1 MSDFKFF
8 RRQDEEWVEGDY
20 SFDLL
25 LSTEVEL
32 YFKLSPLREMRAIH
46 IKVETELPFSLAI
59 LDNLDGVYAFTTE
72 DVYIIDYLNKT
83 DKYLILKLKPTK
95 TGNYKGSFAFDYLVK

>member
-8 RRQDEEWVEGDY
+8 RKQEEEWVEGDY

-25 LSTEVEL
+25 LSTEIDL
-32 YFKLSPLREMRAIH
+32 YFKLSPLREMRTVQ

-59 LDNLDGVYAFTTE
+59 LDNLDDIYTFTTE
-72 DVYIIDYLNKT
+72 DVYIIDYLNKD
-83 DKYLILKLKPTK
+83 DKYLVLKLNPPK
-95 TGNYKGSFAFDYLVK
+95 TGNYGGTFVFDYLVK